1 MDSSARSWDSDS
13 ALRQPTSLWETMRA
27 AWSNLAAAPRVEPLA
42 EGSQRVLRLVGALD
56 RRVAAEVKAQSKAF
70 ADGDGTSWAIDLT
83 DVNAWDS
90 EGLSAL
96 VYALDVSD
104 LAGKQLTLLDP
115 SPALR
120 HTLERS
126 QLHHLFQIHLRD
138 A

>member
-1 MDSSARSWDSDS
+1 MDSSARSWDSES

-27 AWSNLAAAPRVEPLA
+27 AWSNLSAAPRVEPLA

-56 RRVAAEVKAQSKAF
+56 RRVAGEVKAQAKAF
-70 ADGDGTSWAIDLT
+70 AEGDGASWAIDLSA
-83 DVNAWDS
+83 VNAWDS

-115 SPALR
+115 SSALR

-126 QLHHLFQIHLRD
+126 QLHHLFQIHLRE